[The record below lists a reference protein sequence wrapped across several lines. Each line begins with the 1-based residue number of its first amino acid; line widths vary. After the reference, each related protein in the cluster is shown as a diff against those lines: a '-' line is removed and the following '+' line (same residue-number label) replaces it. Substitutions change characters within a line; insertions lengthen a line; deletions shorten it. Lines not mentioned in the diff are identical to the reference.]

1 MNRTLQDTRNSNLE
15 ILRII
20 AMIFII
26 AFHLSRHG
34 FDGIDF
40 VLSNPNS
47 YFLYFLGI
55 FGRIGVDIFVL
66 ISAYFMIKSRFTF
79 RKLLLLGGEVYFYS
93 IIFLVIF
100 TLFLTPVMPIT
111 IMDIIKS
118 ILPISHA
125 YWFITD
131 YIALMLIS
139 PFLNILLT
147 KLSKQEYL
155 KLLLLLFLV
164 WCVYPTITGDNFTY
178 SEMIFFIVLYII
190 GGFIR
195 LHVDID
201 KLSMKK
207 LVVIFSISIIITY
220 ILFTTFASID
230 SLSQLAMFNKE
241 TSIFKKVYSLPVV
254 TGSISLLLIFLK
266 RKEFSNKN
274 INYISGSVLGVYLIH
289 SNFLFSPYLWTKF
302 IHIQTYFNSTNLII
316 ISIISIILVYIICTI
331 IDIMRRLTVEKL
343 WIYIVDNKLNNIPK
357 WFNIKFKIFEEK
369 FSQYLN

>member
-155 KLLLLLFLV
+155 KLLLLL
-164 WCVYPTITGDNFTY
+164 
-178 SEMIFFIVLYII
+178 
-190 GGFIR
+190 
-195 LHVDID
+195 
-201 KLSMKK
+201 
-207 LVVIFSISIIITY
+207 
-220 ILFTTFASID
+220 
-230 SLSQLAMFNKE
+230 
-241 TSIFKKVYSLPVV
+241 
-254 TGSISLLLIFLK
+254 
-266 RKEFSNKN
+266 
-274 INYISGSVLGVYLIH
+274 
-289 SNFLFSPYLWTKF
+289 
-302 IHIQTYFNSTNLII
+302 
-316 ISIISIILVYIICTI
+316 
-331 IDIMRRLTVEKL
+331 
-343 WIYIVDNKLNNIPK
+343 IY
-357 WFNIKFKIFEEK
+357 
-369 FSQYLN
+369 

>member
-1 MNRTLQDTRNSNLE
+1 
-15 ILRII
+15 
-20 AMIFII
+20 
-26 AFHLSRHG
+26 
-34 FDGIDF
+34 
-40 VLSNPNS
+40 
-47 YFLYFLGI
+47 
-55 FGRIGVDIFVL
+55 
-66 ISAYFMIKSRFTF
+66 
-79 RKLLLLGGEVYFYS
+79 
-93 IIFLVIF
+93 
-100 TLFLTPVMPIT
+100 
-111 IMDIIKS
+111 
-118 ILPISHA
+118 
-125 YWFITD
+125 
-131 YIALMLIS
+131 
-139 PFLNILLT
+139 
-147 KLSKQEYL
+147 
-155 KLLLLLFLV
+155 
-164 WCVYPTITGDNFTY
+164 
-178 SEMIFFIVLYII
+178 MIFFIVLYII